1 MQRPEEGVL
10 DVNNRCG
17 VCFPD
22 IEDAIIQQA
31 MAVVRGAMFSEVGIT
46 TQLLNPDALA
56 ETVALVL
63 LGPLRRLLH
72 IVRGWR
78 DDAFVIPRDKLRF
91 DLGQLEQT
99 LWEMQKLMSA
109 SFYWL
114 SDQEIDAQ
122 MFMDMY
128 LETRMHVMMVLC
140 YVRLIERMMD
150 ICSDSYMGRY
160 LQLLADRSCD
170 LASYLVRVVET
181 APKLGW
187 IIPPYF
193 ILGLWTKKA

>member
-1 MQRPEEGVL
+1 M
-10 DVNNRCG
+10 NNQCG

-31 MAVVRGAMFSEVGIT
+31 MASVRGAMFSEAGVAT
-46 TQLLNPDALA
+46 HLLSPDDLA

-72 IVRGWR
+72 IVQGWR

-99 LWEMQKLMSA
+99 LWEMQRLMSA

-114 SDQEIDAQ
+114 SDQEIDAPK
-122 MFMDMY
+122 FMDMY
-128 LETRMHVMMVLC
+128 RETRMHVMMVLC

-150 ICSDSYMGRY
+150 IGSDPYIERY
-160 LQLLADRSCD
+160 LQLLTDRSCD

-181 APKLGW
+181 APELGW

-193 ILGLWTKKA
+193 IR